1 MWPNNKKDERGI
13 DEAVN
18 ALQDSGFSRRKNRRK
33 KLRVLVELVVLALLA
48 YGVCTLFFTMKTY
61 QPYNHSAVT
70 ARDKDTGFV
79 ALSYFGVDHIGD
91 TSTLIGQKQLHKHL
105 QELKRQGFVT
115 ITQEDIKEYYQSNKP
130 LPPKSLF
137 LMFEDGRRDTAIFA
151 QPVLE
156 DLNFKAT
163 MMSYGENIESLDL
176 KFLKPSEL
184 EELENSSFWEQ
195 GTNGYRLEYINV
207 FDRYNN
213 YIGEIDPLRYA
224 MISPYLERRYNHY
237 LMDYIRDK
245 DGVPK
250 ESYNHMRRRISY
262 DYERLRD
269 IYTEHFDKVPG
280 AYTHMHGN
288 TGKFANNNA
297 VSAVNEKWIRELFT
311 MAFNREGYC
320 FNQRNSSIYDL
331 TRMQPQPYWPI
342 NHLLMRIKY
351 DVNTPIEFFV
361 GDTSRQ
367 TDWNLLKGAAELEN
381 ETYTLTTL
389 PEGEALSKINGDM
402 DLSDV
407 KISVNLLGNS
417 FGAQQIFLR
426 SDNSKQNYICVELV
440 NNELLIIEKSNIGC
454 QELYREKIP
463 VILGEKIPSIEE
475 NKREAE
481 TQENLAF
488 ARYATSEAQAEEYYG
503 RAKKRESMPAASVED
518 GAEAYE
524 HVQSFHRRSMHKL
537 DIDLK
542 GSRLSLKLDDKNIP
556 QDITVTENG
565 HGGVMLGASWQGEAW
580 SQRNLA
586 DDVYDAVFE
595 KFTIM
600 TNTGKDKEKVLF
612 TTELSGWDKLVFLI
626 RETWESILFWFLRNG

>member
-1 MWPNNKKDERGI
+1 MFRKNKTDER
-13 DEAVN
+13 VL
-18 ALQDSGFSRRKNRRK
+18 ALPDADFSARKNRRK
-33 KLRVLVELVVLALLA
+33 RLRVVAEFIVLAFLA
-48 YGVCTLFFTMKTY
+48 FGIYNLFYTLKTY
-61 QPYNHSAVT
+61 QPYDHSAV
-70 ARDKDTGFV
+70 AAGDKDTGFV

-91 TSTLIGQKQLHKHL
+91 TSTIIGQKQLYKHL

-115 ITQEDIKEYYQSNKP
+115 IAQQDIKDYYQLNKP
-130 LPPKSLF
+130 LPEKSLY

-151 QPVLE
+151 QPILE
-156 DLNFKAT
+156 DLNYKAT
-163 MMSYGENIESLDL
+163 IMSYGENVESRDL

-184 EELENSSFWEQ
+184 EELEESTFWEL
-195 GTNGYRLEYINV
+195 GTNGYRMEYINV

-213 YIGEIDPLRYA
+213 YLGEIDPLRYA
-224 MISPYLERRYNHY
+224 MLTPYLERRYNHY

-250 ESYNHMRRRISY
+250 ESYGHMVRRISY

-269 IYTEHFDKVPG
+269 IYTEHFGRVPG
-280 AYTHMHGN
+280 AYVHMHGN

-297 VSAVNEKWIRELFT
+297 VSAVNEKWIRELFP

-320 FNQRNSSIYDL
+320 FNQRNSSMYDL

-351 DVNTPIEFFV
+351 DINTPIEFYA

-367 TDWNLLKGAAELEN
+367 NNWNLLTGAAELEN
-381 ETYTLTTL
+381 ETYTLTTM
-389 PEGEALSKINGDM
+389 PEGEALAEVRESSN
-402 DLSDV
+402 LPDV
-407 KISVNLLGNS
+407 KVSVNLLGNA

-426 SDNSKQNYICVELV
+426 SDSARQNYLCVELI
-440 NNELLIIEKSNIGC
+440 NNELLVLEKANGSRK
-454 QELYREKIP
+454 ELYREKIP
-463 VILGEKIPSIEE
+463 VILGEKIPSVEE

-488 ARYATSEAQAEEYYG
+488 ARYATSPQQAEEYYG
-503 RAKKRESMPAASVED
+503 RAKQREAMPAASVDD
-518 GAEAYE
+518 GAQPYA
-524 HVQSFHRRSMHKL
+524 HVQSFHRRSTHKL
-537 DIDLK
+537 EIALK
-542 GSRLSLKLDDKNIP
+542 GSQLSLKLDEKNIP
-556 QDITVTENG
+556 QDITVQENDQ
-565 HGGVMLGASWQGEAW
+565 GGVLLGASWQGEAW

-595 KFTIM
+595 KFTIT

-612 TTELSGWDKLVFLI
+612 TTELSGWDKFVF
-626 RETWESILFWFLRNG
+626 RAKETWESILFWFLRNG

>member
-1 MWPNNKKDERGI
+1 MFRKNKTDER
-13 DEAVN
+13 VL
-18 ALQDSGFSRRKNRRK
+18 ALPDADFSARKNRRK
-33 KLRVLVELVVLALLA
+33 RLRVVAEIIVLAFLA
-48 YGVCTLFFTMKTY
+48 FGIYNLFYTLKTY
-61 QPYNHSAVT
+61 QPYDHSAI
-70 ARDKDTGFV
+70 AAGDKDTGFV

-91 TSTLIGQKQLHKHL
+91 TSTIIGQKQLYKHL

-115 ITQEDIKEYYQSNKP
+115 ITQQDIKEYYQLNKP
-130 LPPKSLF
+130 LPEKSLY

-151 QPVLE
+151 QPILE
-156 DLNFKAT
+156 DLNYKAT
-163 MMSYGENIESLDL
+163 IMSYGENVESRDL

-184 EELENSSFWEQ
+184 EELDESTFWEL
-195 GTNGYRLEYINV
+195 GTNGYRMEYINV

-213 YIGEIDPLRYA
+213 YLGEIDPLRYA
-224 MISPYLERRYNHY
+224 MLTPYLERRYNHY

-250 ESYNHMRRRISY
+250 ESYGHMVRRISY

-269 IYTEHFDKVPG
+269 IYTEHFGRVPG
-280 AYTHMHGN
+280 AYVHMHGN

-297 VSAVNEKWIRELFT
+297 VSAVNEKWIRELFP

-320 FNQRNSSIYDL
+320 FNQRNSSMYDL

-351 DVNTPIEFFV
+351 DINTPIEFYA

-367 TDWNLLKGAAELEN
+367 NNWNLLTGAAELEN
-381 ETYTLTTL
+381 ETYTLTTM
-389 PEGEALSKINGDM
+389 PEGEALAEVRESSN
-402 DLSDV
+402 LPDV
-407 KISVNLLGNS
+407 KVSVNLLGNA

-426 SDNSKQNYICVELV
+426 SDSARQNYLCVELI
-440 NNELLIIEKSNIGC
+440 NNELLVLEKANGSRK
-454 QELYREKIP
+454 ELYREKIP
-463 VILGEKIPSIEE
+463 VILGEKIPSVEE

-488 ARYATSEAQAEEYYG
+488 ARYATSPQQAEEYYG
-503 RAKKRESMPAASVED
+503 RAKQREAMPAASVDD
-518 GAEAYE
+518 GAQPYA
-524 HVQSFHRRSMHKL
+524 HVQSFHRRSTHKL
-537 DIDLK
+537 EIALK
-542 GSRLSLKLDDKNIP
+542 GSQLSLKLDEKNIP
-556 QDITVTENG
+556 QDITVQENG
-565 HGGVMLGASWQGEAW
+565 QGGVLLGASWQGEAW

-595 KFTIM
+595 KFTIT

-612 TTELSGWDKLVFLI
+612 TTELSGWDRFVF
-626 RETWESILFWFLRNG
+626 RAKETWESILFWFLRNG